1 MFEIIFKK
9 PAKKFIEKLDKIEQ
23 KQIFTKIKQLK
34 NNSQLGKP
42 LIGNLSG
49 LWRLR
54 VNKYRII
61 YEIKKSELIIYIL
74 QIGHRKNIYE

>member
-1 MFEIIFKK
+1 MFKISFEP
-9 PAKKFIEKLDKIEQ
+9 PAEKFLRKLDKYEAKKIVA
-23 KQIFTKIKQLK
+23 KIKQLK
-34 NNSQLGKP
+34 INPKLGKP

-61 YEIKKSELIIYIL
+61 YEIKNNELIVYVL
-74 QIGHRKNIYE
+74 QVGLRKNIY